1 MVVKVVIASIKIIQ
15 AMSKQSRMQ
24 AITRK
29 GKRKDDILDGII
41 MLCLFSS
48 LYTFYVSISLG
59 EKVAP
64 TQQKPK
70 NGILVPE
77 VCSKE
82 HKDIIL
88 HQLPEDACS
97 ITKFPWINKC
107 SFSFASRCPNAT
119 WIENYYIEK
128 ATKRKLSIKD
138 RLTKFIWPVDESSFL
153 GISIGCN
160 KGFDALNTIRMGTF
174 DPSFDKEMW
183 RQARQDETIDN
194 RCGMKNDYSQFN
206 FDSSGLY
213 IRPSPRRGVM
223 HCVEALPTNYN
234 KLKRAAQELE
244 LDKKGFIVSHAA
256 IAAKNGQVY
265 FPDGEE

>member
-1 MVVKVVIASIKIIQ
+1 MNQGRFRKAHT
-15 AMSKQSRMQ
+15 RE
-24 AITRK
+24 RK
-29 GKRKDDILDGII
+29 GKSNII
-41 MLCLFSS
+41 GGMVLLYLFST
-48 LYTFYVSISLG
+48 LYSFHVSQTFGTKIVLEQHAQTREVLVDHFLG
-59 EKVAP
+59 
-64 TQQKPK
+64 
-70 NGILVPE
+70 

-82 HKDIIL
+82 QKDIIL
-88 HQLPEDACS
+88 HQLPEDACNMNS
-97 ITKFPWINKC
+97 YPWVNQC

-138 RLTKFIWPVDESSFL
+138 RLTKFMRVNEESSFL

-160 KGFDALNTIRMGTF
+160 KGFDAINTIRMGTF
-174 DPSFDKEMW
+174 DPIFDKEIW

-206 FDSSGLY
+206 FDSIGLY
-213 IRPSPRRGVM
+213 IRSRPHQRPRPRRGEM
-223 HCVEALPTNYN
+223 HCIEALPTNYN

-244 LDKKGFIVSHAA
+244 LDKKGFVVSHAA